1 MVAGGQA
8 LAGSGRFIRPQFFCF
23 GGNGLIATSLYVL
36 QRTSR
41 ARLPNQLS
49 PWFML
54 LGYNLFCVLA
64 VTGYM
69 MGITQS
75 KEYAEPQWYADIWLV
90 VVWVVYFLV
99 YLRTRERS
107 RGGHSAPAGLRPAT
121 GSSRR
126 VRTRGRACACDR
138 CIAAADRKLGATKE
152 EIAKAP
158 SGGISVNTEPPL
170 VILPKNG

>member
-1 MVAGGQA
+1 V
-8 LAGSGRFIRPQFFCF
+8 
-23 GGNGLIATSLYVL
+23 

-49 PWFML
+49 PWFRL

-90 VVWVVYFLV
+90 VIWVVYFLV
-99 YLRTRERS
+99 YLCTRERS

-158 SGGISVNTEPPL
+158 SAGISVNTEPPL
-170 VILPKNG
+170 VYSPERLTHSISMRQLDIIYSGGRSCVIDPIYAARHGPP